1 MSGAESQLTIV
12 IRRRMKSE
20 FRNFFGVLQMKHE
33 PSSDQMVIHGAVII
47 ALRK

>member
-12 IRRRMKSE
+12 IRRWMKSE
-20 FRNFFGVLQMKHE
+20 FRNFFLVQMKHE